1 MTVQNSTLTPALFL
15 ELYRSVGWD
24 APCMEQIETALS
36 NSAATFC
43 AYDGELAV
51 GMARLL
57 GDGGWPSGHSATVTS
72 LAMFAGLR
80 CGFHSFEFAA
90 AAVFAIVVCHD
101 AMGVRLET
109 GKQAEIINELVE
121 AFERISKEKVAEEKL
136 KIFVGHTPI
145 QVLAGIAIGAVNA
158 LLMNLILPW

>member
-1 MTVQNSTLTPALFL
+1 MEHILDFLTNPYLLTGLGSWFIAQVLKTIIYAIINKEIRWERLF
-15 ELYRSVGWD
+15 
-24 APCMEQIETALS
+24 
-36 NSAATFC
+36 
-43 AYDGELAV
+43 
-51 GMARLL
+51 
-57 GDGGWPSGHSATVTS
+57 GDGGMPSGHSATVTS
-72 LAMFAGLR
+72 LAIFAGLR